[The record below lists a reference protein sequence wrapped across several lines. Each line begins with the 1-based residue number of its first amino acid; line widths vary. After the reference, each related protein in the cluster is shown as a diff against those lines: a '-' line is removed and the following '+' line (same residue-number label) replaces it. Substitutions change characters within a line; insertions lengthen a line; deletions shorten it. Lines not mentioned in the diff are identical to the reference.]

1 MQSLHEIRAL
11 LEAAGLS
18 PQKQFGQNFLF
29 DKNLM
34 ARILDLA
41 ELSGQET
48 VLEVGP
54 GTGSLTEE
62 LLDRARRVVAVE
74 IDRGLG
80 KQLAARL
87 GERENFHLIQ
97 GDVLAGKHELSPE
110 VLLFLGDNAHLVAN
124 LPYNIA
130 TPLIAVC
137 LMNSWKAARR
147 GTGCRFDR
155 LTFLVQ
161 REVAQRMVA
170 SAGQAA
176 YGPISVII
184 ALLGKAQLGVVA
196 PAGAFWPR
204 PKIDSQAVRIDF
216 DENSLQTVEEVER
229 LSQLVGLLFGQR
241 RKQIGSI
248 LRKHSADLSTGGLAD
263 SLERVGASP
272 ADRAE
277 QLTPQQ
283 FAAMANTW
291 GETA

>member
-18 PQKQFGQNFLF
+18 PRKQFGQNFLF

-41 ELSGQET
+41 DLSGQET

-110 VLLFLGDNAHLVAN
+110 VLLYLGDNAHLVAN

-130 TPLIAVC
+130 TPLIAIC
-137 LMNSWKAARR
+137 LMNSWKTART
-147 GTGCRFDR
+147 GTGCRFGR

-216 DENSLQTVEEVER
+216 DENSLQTVREAER
-229 LSQLVGLLFGQR
+229 LSRLVGLLFGQR

-248 LRKHSADLSTGGLAD
+248 LRKHSADLSINGLAD
-263 SLERVGASP
+263 ALERIGANP
-272 ADRAE
+272 TDRAE

-283 FAAMANTW
+283 FAALANAW